1 MPVGSVER
9 DFMRKQIVGIVR
21 KHVIMLLAGTAV
33 GLLLLYL
40 VYCLPVGSMREHV
53 RQSLPML
60 QREFETENLI
70 QEYPGT
76 FMGAYTDCL
85 MLENA
90 IYQSEEHSM
99 LEQILCMYRAE
110 SGTGAGWAPG
120 YSLVDYLEGSPQP
133 VEVTYAR
140 YWHGYLVALKP
151 MLLLTSFTT
160 LRLIAAWV
168 QLLLLGG
175 GSIIMHQKERKLS
188 GSGVAGIGSLFILCQ
203 PLRLSVFE
211 HLLLYPHGSAA
222 GAA

>member
-1 MPVGSVER
+1 M
-9 DFMRKQIVGIVR
+9 
-21 KHVIMLLAGTAV
+21 AGV
-33 GLLLLYL
+33 LLLLMT
-40 VYCLPVGSMREHV
+40 YCLPVENMREHV

-90 IYQSEEHSM
+90 IYQSEDHSV
-99 LEQILCMYRAE
+99 LEQTLCMYRGE

-120 YSLVDYLEGSPQP
+120 YSLVDYLEGTTQP
-133 VEVTYAR
+133 AEVTYSR
-140 YWHGYLVALKP
+140 YWHGYLVVLTP
-151 MLLLTSFTT
+151 LLLVTTFTT

-175 GSIIMHQKERKLS
+175 GTFGVRQKEREFS
-188 GSGVAGIGSLFILCQ
+188 GRSIVGIGSIFILCQ
-203 PLRLSVFE
+203 SVCIPVSE
-211 HLLLYPHGSAA
+211 YLLLPSYDCTA
-222 GAA
+222 GTV